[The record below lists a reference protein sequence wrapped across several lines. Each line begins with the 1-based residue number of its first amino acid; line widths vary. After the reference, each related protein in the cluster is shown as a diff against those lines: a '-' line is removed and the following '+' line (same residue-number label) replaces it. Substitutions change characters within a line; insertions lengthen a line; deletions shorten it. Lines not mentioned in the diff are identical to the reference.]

1 MSLIFSFCLIVCA
14 ILIGQVI
21 LKQTPSGVS
30 MLLGKDSDNMFVFL
44 FFLISSFYS
53 SCRTIEFF
61 LVFFVGIG
69 CFDFS
74 RQGSSVLGF

>member
-1 MSLIFSFCLIVCA
+1 MSLNFTFHLIICA

-44 FFLISSFYS
+44 FFLSHHFIIIVEPLNFS
-53 SCRTIEFF
+53 
-61 LVFFVGIG
+61 LVIFVVIG

-74 RQGSSVLGF
+74 RQGSSLLEF